1 MYEEVPASAGRG
13 LASGGKNKIFA
24 YSILGLNIVAAWIS
38 WWVLAGSIYGKSA
51 HAWLYPVLAFS
62 FWGIIFALSSI
73 FIKNRIYLYSSYAIG
88 GIGYLFFFKPGW
100 SYVAVAITIL
110 LLIGIEKKVK
120 KEIERGI
127 QIDFYHLVSHS
138 LKYFVTTVCL
148 VIAVA
153 YYFSITRTSETKPS
167 ATVIETNTLAMEI
180 DWGLKAAG
188 YVLPQDK
195 KGLIDDIQ
203 NNVTVDEFLT
213 KNMQTPE
220 INTGD
225 LANGIGMTTNS
236 PSDTTKLIGD
246 AAVAKIQ
253 EQMLAKS
260 KKDLSKQLGV
270 TVIGEEPVKEVLMGY
285 IDKTE
290 RSFFENTG
298 SEKFYVPIVL
308 AFGLFLTARILGTA
322 VDILLGLFVLL
333 IIKLLRRLNIV
344 EVKQEQREVAFIEYS
359 I

>member
-1 MYEEVPASAGRG
+1 M
-13 LASGGKNKIFA
+13 
-24 YSILGLNIVAAWIS
+24 
-38 WWVLAGSIYGKSA
+38 
-51 HAWLYPVLAFS
+51 
-62 FWGIIFALSSI
+62 
-73 FIKNRIYLYSSYAIG
+73 
-88 GIGYLFFFKPGW
+88 KPGW
-100 SYVAVAITIL
+100 SYVAAVIAVL

-127 QIDFYHLVSHS
+127 KIDFYHLVSHS

-148 VIAVA
+148 VIALA
-153 YYFSITRTSETKPS
+153 YYFSITSEAPS
-167 ATVIETNTLAMEI
+167 AMTIETNTLAMEI

-220 INTGD
+220 INAGD
-225 LANGIGMTTNS
+225 LANGSGATANS
-236 PSDTTKLIGD
+236 PSNTTKLIGD

-253 EQMLAKS
+253 EEMLAKS
-260 KKDLSKQLGV
+260 KRDLSKQLGV
-270 TVIGEEPVKEVLMGY
+270 TVIGEEPVKEVLMDY

-298 SEKFYVPIVL
+298 SEKFYVPIIL

-322 VDILLGLFVLL
+322 VDLLLGLFVLL
-333 IIKLLRRLNIV
+333 IIKLLRRLDIV
-344 EVKQEQREVAFIEYS
+344 EVKQEQREVAFIEYN

>member
-1 MYEEVPASAGRG
+1 MYEEVSAQGGFAS
-13 LASGGKNKIFA
+13 SGKNKIFP
-24 YSILGLNIVAAWIS
+24 YSILGLNIAATWIS

-62 FWGIIFALSSI
+62 FWGIVFALSCI
-73 FIKNRIYLYSSYAIG
+73 FIKNKTYLYSSYAIG

-100 SYVAVAITIL
+100 SYVAALIAVL

-127 QIDFYHLVSHS
+127 QIEFYHLVSHS
-138 LKYFVTTVCL
+138 LKFFVTTVCL
-148 VIAVA
+148 VVAVA

-188 YVLPQDK
+188 YVLPPDK
-195 KGLIDDIQ
+195 KVLIDDVQ

-213 KNMQTPE
+213 KNMPPPE
-220 INTGD
+220 INISD
-225 LANGIGMTTNS
+225 PANGTGMATNS

-253 EQMLAKS
+253 EEMLAKS
-260 KKDLSKQLGV
+260 KRDLAKQLGV
-270 TVIGEEPVKEVLMGY
+270 TVIGEEPMKEVLMDY

-290 RSFFENTG
+290 RSFFESTG
-298 SEKFYVPIVL
+298 SEKFYVPIIL

-322 VDILLGLFVLL
+322 VDLLLGLFVLL
-333 IIKLLRRLNIV
+333 IIKLLRRFNIV

-359 I
+359 V

>member
-1 MYEEVPASAGRG
+1 VRDDNTIEVR
-13 LASGGKNKIFA
+13 NKIFA
-24 YSILGLNIVAAWIS
+24 YSVLGLNVIAAWIS
-38 WWVLAGSIYGKSA
+38 WWVLAGSVYGKSA

-62 FWGIIFALSSI
+62 LWGIIFALSSI
-73 FIKNRIYLYSSYAIG
+73 FIKNRTYLYSSYAIG

-100 SYVAVAITIL
+100 SYLAALIAVL
-110 LLIGIEKKVK
+110 LLIGIEKRVK

-127 QIDFYHLVSHS
+127 KIDFYHLVSHS
-138 LKYFVTTVCL
+138 LKYFVTTACL

-153 YYFSITRTSETKPS
+153 YYFSITSKAPS

-195 KGLIDDIQ
+195 KVLIDDVQ

-213 KNMQTPE
+213 KNMPPPE
-220 INTGD
+220 INTND
-225 LANGIGMTTNS
+225 IANVTGITTNS

-253 EQMLAKS
+253 EEMLAKS

-270 TVIGEEPVKEVLMGY
+270 TVIGQEPMKEVLMDY

-290 RSFFENTG
+290 RSFFENSG
-298 SEKFYVPIVL
+298 SEKFYVPIIL

-322 VDILLGLFVLL
+322 VDLLLGLFVLL
-333 IIKLLRRLNIV
+333 LIRLLRNSNII
-344 EVKQEQREVAFIEYS
+344 EVKKEQREVAFIEYS
-359 I
+359 V

>member
-1 MYEEVPASAGRG
+1 V
-13 LASGGKNKIFA
+13 KNKIFA
-24 YSILGLNIVAAWIS
+24 YSILGLNVAAAWIS
-38 WWVLAGSIYGKSA
+38 WWVLAGSIYGKTA

-62 FWGIIFALSSI
+62 FWGIVFALSSI
-73 FIKNRIYLYSSYAIG
+73 FIKNRTYLYSSYAIG
-88 GIGYLFFFKPGW
+88 GIGYLFFMKPGW
-100 SYVAVAITIL
+100 SYVVAVITVL
-110 LLIGIEKKVK
+110 FLIGIEKKVK

-148 VIAVA
+148 VIALA
-153 YYFSITRTSETKPS
+153 YYFSITSETKPS
-167 ATVIETNTLAMEI
+167 ATVIETKTLEMEM

-188 YVLPQDK
+188 YVLPEDK
-195 KGLIDDIQ
+195 KALIDDVQ
-203 NNVTVDEFLT
+203 NNVTVDEFLM
-213 KNMQTPE
+213 KNMAKPE
-220 INTGD
+220 INTGN
-225 LANGIGMTTNS
+225 LANEIGTTTNS

-246 AAVAKIQ
+246 AAVVKIQ
-253 EQMLAKS
+253 EEMLAKS
-260 KKDLSKQLGV
+260 KRDLAKQLGV
-270 TVIGEEPVKEVLMGY
+270 TVIGEEPVKEVLMDY

-298 SEKFYVPIVL
+298 SEKFYIPIIL

-322 VDILLGLFVLL
+322 VDLLLGLFVLL
-333 IIKLLRRLNIV
+333 LIKLLRNLNIV

>member
-1 MYEEVPASAGRG
+1 MRDDNTIEVR
-13 LASGGKNKIFA
+13 NKIFA
-24 YSILGLNIVAAWIS
+24 YSVLGLNVIAAWIS
-38 WWVLAGSIYGKSA
+38 WWVLAGSVYGKSA

-62 FWGIIFALSSI
+62 LWGIIFALSSI
-73 FIKNRIYLYSSYAIG
+73 FIKNRTYLYSSYAIG

-100 SYVAVAITIL
+100 SYLAALIAVL
-110 LLIGIEKKVK
+110 LLIGIEKRVK

-127 QIDFYHLVSHS
+127 KIDFYHLVSHS
-138 LKYFVTTVCL
+138 LKYFVTTACL

-153 YYFSITRTSETKPS
+153 YYFSITSKAPS

-195 KGLIDDIQ
+195 KVLIDDVQ

-213 KNMQTPE
+213 KNMPPPE
-220 INTGD
+220 INTND
-225 LANGIGMTTNS
+225 IANVTGITTNS

-253 EQMLAKS
+253 EEMLAKS

-270 TVIGEEPVKEVLMGY
+270 TVIGQEPMKEVLMDY

-290 RSFFENTG
+290 RSFFENSG
-298 SEKFYVPIVL
+298 SEKFYVPIIL

-322 VDILLGLFVLL
+322 VDLLLGLFVLL
-333 IIKLLRRLNIV
+333 LIRLLRNSNII
-344 EVKQEQREVAFIEYS
+344 EVKKEQREVAFIEYS
-359 I
+359 V

>member
-1 MYEEVPASAGRG
+1 MR
-13 LASGGKNKIFA
+13 NKIFA
-24 YSILGLNIVAAWIS
+24 YTILGLNIAAAWVS
-38 WWVLAGSIYGKSA
+38 WWVLAGSVYGRME
-51 HAWLYPVLAFS
+51 HPWLYPVLAFG
-62 FWGIIFALSSI
+62 FWGIIFALSCI
-73 FIKNRIYLYSSYAIG
+73 FIKNRLYLYSGYAIG
-88 GIGYLFFFKPGW
+88 GIGYLFFMKPGW
-100 SYVAVAITIL
+100 SYAVAVITVL

-138 LKYFVTTVCL
+138 LKYFVTTICL
-148 VIAVA
+148 VIALA
-153 YYFSITRTSETKPS
+153 YYFSITSESTPS
-167 ATVIETNTLAMEI
+167 ATVIETKTLEMEI

-188 YVLPQDK
+188 YVLPDDK
-195 KGLIDDIQ
+195 KALIDDIQ
-203 NNVTVDEFLT
+203 KNITVDEFLA
-213 KNMQTPE
+213 KNMQKPE

-225 LANGIGMTTNS
+225 LANGIGTTANS

-246 AAVAKIQ
+246 AAVVKIQ
-253 EQMLAKS
+253 EEMLAKS
-260 KKDLSKQLGV
+260 KRDLAKQLGV
-270 TVIGEEPVKEVLMGY
+270 TVIGEEPVKEVLMDY

-298 SEKFYVPIVL
+298 SEKFYVPIIL

-333 IIKLLRRLNIV
+333 LIKLLRNLHIV